1 MMQLEL
7 FDTTYREPVRLEELF
22 AAYYDCRR
30 HKRKTFNALEFE
42 ADFEQK
48 LVNLWRAVN
57 EQTYYPGRSIAF
69 IVNKPV
75 KREIF
80 AADFQDR
87 VIHHLVINKL
97 MPLFE
102 ALFIRT
108 ATAAAPEKARF
119 TASEGWKSLFAPV
132 PKTTAKTVIF

>member
-1 MMQLEL
+1 MQLEL

-87 VIHHLVINKL
+87 VIHHLVYQGQLQLPRRKRHALRHQKGGGVYSRLFRKL
-97 MPLFE
+97 QQRL
-102 ALFIRT
+102 LY
-108 ATAAAPEKARF
+108 
-119 TASEGWKSLFAPV
+119 SEDGYSVF
-132 PKTTAKTVIF
+132 FYEH

>member
-48 LVNLWRAVN
+48 
-57 EQTYYPGRSIAF
+57 TG
-69 IVNKPV
+69 
-75 KREIF
+75 
-80 AADFQDR
+80 
-87 VIHHLVINKL
+87 
-97 MPLFE
+97 
-102 ALFIRT
+102 
-108 ATAAAPEKARF
+108 
-119 TASEGWKSLFAPV
+119 
-132 PKTTAKTVIF
+132 